1 MLCFKAAVFVIFLS
15 SFRLVEPSGNFI
27 AFNAYPTRS
36 LHLNIRSK
44 VNVVYDGVYYNYG
57 NAYNRHTGV
66 FEAPS
71 DGLYVFS
78 WASVVAPRKM
88 FDSEILLNGRRKGLG
103 NCNNLKGQGY
113 ENCSRTYPL
122 VLKAGDR
129 VNIRTAGANNL
140 EGLWSSFSGFKV

>member
-1 MLCFKAAVFVIFLS
+1 MLCFKVAVFVIFLS
-15 SFRLVEPSGNFI
+15 LLPLVEPSGNFI

-36 LHLNIRSK
+36 LHLNIGST

-57 NAYNRHTGV
+57 NAYNRYTGV
-66 FEAPS
+66 FTAPYN
-71 DGLYVFS
+71 GLYVFS
-78 WASVVAPRKM
+78 WASVVAPNKM
-88 FDSEILLNGRRKGLG
+88 FDSEILLNGQRKGLG

-140 EGLWSSFSGFKV
+140 IGFWSSFSGWKV